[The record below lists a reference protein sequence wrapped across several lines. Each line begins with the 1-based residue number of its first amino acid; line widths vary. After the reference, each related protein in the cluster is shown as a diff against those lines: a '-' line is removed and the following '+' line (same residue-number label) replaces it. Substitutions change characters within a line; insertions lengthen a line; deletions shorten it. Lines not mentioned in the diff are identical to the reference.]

1 MDRKGFGIELGAPL
15 VIAAAIMAIAA
26 AGPQRAT
33 DADRAAEL
41 VVRWQQIIYP
51 RFEDAR
57 AYISEEN
64 SDQVNAL
71 LSQGAVKAVRDR
83 VDAPGLRKVDNAV
96 ERFAAAMIKAGARQP
111 NGSLILEADAY
122 GKALDALCPLYPF
135 CEH

>member
-1 MDRKGFGIELGAPL
+1 MEREHFRTARGVLF
-15 VIAAAIMAIAA
+15 VVAAAIIAIAA

-33 DADRAAEL
+33 EADRAAEL
-41 VVRWQQIIYP
+41 VVRWQRIIYP

-83 VDAPGLRKVDNAV
+83 VAPPGLRKADDAV
-96 ERFAAAMIKAGARQP
+96 ERFAAAMIRAGARQP
-111 NGSLILEADAY
+111 NGSLILEADSY
-122 GKALDALCPLYPF
+122 SKALDALCPLYPF
-135 CEH
+135 CER